1 MIEKWHYYT
10 GKVVEPESEKHA
22 NSAQTPA
29 PGSASSPVDSTR
41 CSRKLNILNN
51 FIIIF
56 VFTV

>member
-29 PGSASSPVDSTR
+29 PVPAQQIQQDV
-41 CSRKLNILNN
+41 
-51 FIIIF
+51 F
-56 VFTV
+56 VN

>member
-29 PGSASSPVDSTR
+29 PVPAQ
-41 CSRKLNILNN
+41 
-51 FIIIF
+51 
-56 VFTV
+56 